1 MNNYFDH
8 AVQTLSTWVRQNTK
22 KGELAPRFPLETGL
36 IMVNDGMRRK
46 GLEDL
51 VLLNYYPT
59 AAFRKASEWK
69 DIERVARG
77 LIFEKGTGRLVA
89 RPFVKFFNY
98 GELDED
104 YNIQDSDIK
113 SVSYKEDGSMGI
125 CFFYDGEWWATTH
138 GSLGSDQGVRGTQI
152 LRRYNT
158 KLLDTSLTYLVEIV
172 YPENRIVTNYG
183 DMEELL
189 LLEIYP
195 LDTNHTV
202 TQEQRDNAKVVFSV
216 QSPYVDV
223 FKFAEQQDYIQ
234 QLVDYCENQQDFNF
248 EGFVVT
254 LNNGRMLKLKTQA
267 YLKVHRCRFDVSVAR
282 VKDLLLNNPDTLI
295 QWKETLP
302 NEFFDEVDA
311 IVSDIVKYTDDG
323 LKIVTTAIDKIFI
336 DKDISWNQNLKHV
349 GKIIHVEVKRDIPQ
363 YLQDAAWVYSKG
375 TDIQKVYRTI
385 MKTYPV

>member
-89 RPFVKFFNY
+89 RPFAKFFNY

-104 YNIQDSDIK
+104 AHITDADIQDIA
-113 SVSYKEDGSMGI
+113 YKEDGSLGI
-125 CFFYDGEWWATTH
+125 CFFYNGDWWACTH
-138 GSLGSDQGVRGTQI
+138 GSLSSDQGIKATEMLRLKDTNKLNTQ
-152 LRRYNT
+152 Y
-158 KLLDTSLTYLVEIV
+158 TYMTEII
-172 YPENRIVTNYG
+172 YPENRIVTDYG
-183 DMEELL
+183 NMEDLI
-189 LLEIYP
+189 LLEVIP
-195 LDTNHTV
+195 LDANEVVYARHVNTLLSTV
-202 TQEQRDNAKVVFSV
+202 FTADSGYFKTVNFSRV
-216 QSPYVDV
+216 NM
-223 FKFAEQQDYIQ
+223 IQ
-234 QLVDYCENQQDFNF
+234 QIQEYCETQPDYNF

-254 LNNGRMLKLKTQA
+254 LTNGRKVKFKTTE
-267 YLKVHRCRFDVSVAR
+267 YLKVHRCRFDVSVKR
-282 VKDLLLNNPDTLI
+282 VKDLMINNPDTLL

-302 NEFFDEVDA
+302 NEFFDEVDR
-311 IVSDIVKYTDDG
+311 IVESITKYCDEGLSIVIEK
-323 LKIVTTAIDKIFI
+323 VNKIFE
-336 DKDISWNQNLKHV
+336 DKGISWNQNLKHV
-349 GKIIHVEVKRDIPQ
+349 GKVIHVEVKRDVPG
-363 YLQDAAWVYSKG
+363 YVLDAAWHYARG
-375 TDIQKVYRTI
+375 DDIQKVYKII